1 MDGTN
6 LIPYSCAVGATNC
19 PPAAPQFMYVKP
31 ADVQPYFQMAEQ

>member
-6 LIPYSCAVGATNC
+6 LITYSCAVGATNC